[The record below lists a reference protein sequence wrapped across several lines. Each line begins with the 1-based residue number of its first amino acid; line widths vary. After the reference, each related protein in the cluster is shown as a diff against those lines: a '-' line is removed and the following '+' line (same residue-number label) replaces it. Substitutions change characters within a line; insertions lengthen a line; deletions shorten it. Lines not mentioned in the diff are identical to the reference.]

1 MRPGVIES
9 VVVMAVAAGGLRDA
23 WRLSGV
29 LREGGAFHSAM
40 GPDTYLAVVS
50 ATLLLCGVWNL
61 IRTRREDGVR
71 RAAEEA
77 EPGGR
82 LGPVARVALVMLA
95 YVATFPI
102 LGYLL
107 ATLIFFP
114 VAFFVFGVRPW
125 KKSLIVGVVVT
136 AVFYVLFAHFAEL
149 PLPKGLLDF
158 GL

>member
-1 MRPGVIES
+1 MQAGVIES
-9 VVVMAVAAGGLRDA
+9 LVVMTVAGIGLRDA
-23 WRLSGV
+23 WRLSAA
-29 LREGGAFHSAM
+29 LRAGGTFHSAM

-50 ATLLLCGVWNL
+50 GGLLFCGVWSL
-61 IRTRREDGVR
+61 IGTRRDKGAT
-71 RAAEEA
+71 RANGEA
-77 EPGGR
+77 ESGVGF
-82 LGPVARVALVMLA
+82 GQVARVALVLIA
-95 YVATFPI
+95 YVAAFPI
-102 LGYLL
+102 FGYLL

-149 PLPKGLLDF
+149 PLPKGFLDF